1 MRETTQWATAL
12 EALFRRIRP
21 HFKTEQTFNRAKA
34 YLQGLLSSAERKN
47 TWQLAEILGDSTPY
61 ALQQFLYRSLWD
73 ADALRD
79 DLGNLVVESLG
90 EKEAVLVVDETG
102 FIKKGDHSAG
112 VQRQYSG
119 TAGRIENCQV
129 GVFLSYASSK
139 GHAFLDRALYL
150 PQSWIHDPLRCRKAG
165 IPQDTPFSTK
175 PELGMAMLSR
185 ALSGG
190 VPFGWVTGDCVYGD
204 YRRLR
209 MWLESIPKGYV
220 LAVSGKEYVN
230 IAFNQHRVSR
240 LLDALPQEGW
250 TRLSAGPGSKGQR
263 LYDWFRLPL
272 MEPMETGWERS
283 LLIRR
288 SISAPEELTAYACF
302 ARKGTALQRLVWVA
316 GSRWTIESAFEEAK
330 GEVGLDQYE
339 VRGFEEW
346 HRHITL
352 ALLAH
357 AFLAGL
363 RAKTP
368 EAIRGAKKKGPGRQ
382 GSLRAFK
389 RSRGLAF
396 A

>member
-12 EALFRRIRP
+12 EALFKRMKP
-21 HFKTEQTFNRAKA
+21 HFKTEQTLDRAKA
-34 YLQGLLSSAERKN
+34 YLRGLLGSTERKN
-47 TWQLAEILGDSTPY
+47 TWQLAEILGEATPY
-61 ALQQFLYRSLWD
+61 ALQQFLYRSVWD
-73 ADALRD
+73 AEALRD
-79 DLGNLVVESLG
+79 TLRERVVESLG
-90 EKEAVLVVDETG
+90 EKDAVLVVDETG
-102 FIKKGDHSAG
+102 FIKKGTHSAG

-119 TAGRIENCQV
+119 TAGRIENCQI

-150 PQSWIHDPLRCRKAG
+150 PRSWIDDPLRCRKVG
-165 IPQDTPFSTK
+165 IPEQTPFSTK
-175 PELGMAMLSR
+175 QELAGTMLAR
-185 ALSGG
+185 AFLSG
-190 VPFGWVTGDCVYGD
+190 VPFRWVTGDCVYGD
-204 YRRLR
+204 YRPLRL
-209 MWLESIPKGYV
+209 WLESIPKGYV

-230 IAFNQHRVSR
+230 IAFGQHRVSR
-240 LLDALPQEGW
+240 LLEDVPQEGW
-250 TRLSAGPGSKGQR
+250 TRLSAGQGSKGQR
-263 LYDWFRLPL
+263 LYDWLCLPL
-272 MEPMETGWERS
+272 MDPLRAGWGRS

-288 SISAPEELTAYACF
+288 SLSAPEELVAYVCF
-302 ARKGTALQRLVWVA
+302 APKETALQKLVAVA

-346 HRHITL
+346 YRHITL

-368 EAIRGAKKKGPGRQ
+368 EVIPGVKKRGPRRRA
-382 GSLRAFK
+382 SLRAFK

-396 A
+396 V

>member
-1 MRETTQWATAL
+1 MRETTQWAAAL
-12 EALFRRIRP
+12 EALFRRMRP
-21 HFKTEQTFNRAKA
+21 HFKTEQSFNRAKA
-34 YLQGLLSSAERKN
+34 YLQGLLSSTERKN
-47 TWQLAEILGDSTPY
+47 TWQLAELLGDKTPY
-61 ALQQFLYRSLWD
+61 ALQQFLYRSVWD
-73 ADALRD
+73 AEALRD
-79 DLGNLVVESLG
+79 TLREVVVESLG
-90 EKEAVLVVDETG
+90 EKDAVLVVDETG
-102 FIKKGDHSAG
+102 FIKKGTHSAG

-119 TAGRIENCQV
+119 TAGRIENCQI
-129 GVFLSYASSK
+129 GVFLCYASSK

-150 PQSWIHDPLRCRKAG
+150 PQSWTNDRERCEKAG
-165 IPQDTPFSTK
+165 IPQETPFMTK
-175 PELGMAMLSR
+175 PYLAGTILSR
-185 ALSGG
+185 SLSAG

-204 YRRLR
+204 YRPLRL
-209 MWLESIPKGYV
+209 WLESIPKGYV

-230 IAFNQHRVSR
+230 IAFGQHRVSR
-240 LLDALPQEGW
+240 LLEDVPQAGW
-250 TRLSAGPGSKGQR
+250 RRLSAGQGSKGQR

-272 MEPMETGWERS
+272 MDPLTEGWERS

-288 SISAPEELTAYACF
+288 SLSAPEELAAYVCF
-302 ARKGTALQRLVWVA
+302 APKETALQKLVAVA

-346 HRHITL
+346 YRHVTL

-363 RAKTP
+363 RAKAP
-368 EAIRGAKKKGPGRQ
+368 EAIPGAKKRGPARK

-389 RSRGLAF
+389 KSRGLAF

>member
-1 MRETTQWATAL
+1 MRETTQWASAL
-12 EALFRRIRP
+12 DALLRRIRP
-21 HFKTEQTFNRAKA
+21 HFKTEHSFNRAKA

-47 TWQLAEILGDSTPY
+47 TWQLAEVLGDKTPY

-73 ADALRD
+73 ANALRD
-79 DLGNLVVESLG
+79 ELRNLVVETLG
-90 EKEAVLVVDETG
+90 EKEGVLVVDETG
-102 FIKKGDHSAG
+102 FIKKGTHSAG

-150 PQSWIHDPLRCRKAG
+150 PRSWIEDPLRCQKAD
-165 IPQDTPFSTK
+165 IPQAIPFSTK
-175 PELGMAMLSR
+175 PELSMDMLSR

-204 YRRLR
+204 YRPLRL
-209 MWLESIPKGYV
+209 WLESIPKGYV

-230 IAFNQHRVSR
+230 IAFKQHRVSG
-240 LLDALPQEGW
+240 LLDTLPQEGW
-250 TRLSAGPGSKGQR
+250 TRLSAGPGSKGPR

-272 MEPMETGWERS
+272 MDPLQTGWERS

-302 ARKGTALQRLVWVA
+302 ARTGTALQKLVSVA
-316 GSRWTIESAFEEAK
+316 GTRWTIESAFEEAK

-339 VRGFEEW
+339 VRGFKEW
-346 HRHITL
+346 YRHITL

-368 EAIRGAKKKGPGRQ
+368 RAIQGAKKRGPVRQ

-389 RSRGLAF
+389 RSRGLAY

>member
-1 MRETTQWATAL
+1 MRETTQWAAAL
-12 EALFRRIRP
+12 ESLFRRIRP
-21 HFKTEQTFNRAKA
+21 HFKTEQTFDRAKA
-34 YLQGLLSSAERKN
+34 YLQGLLSSTERKN
-47 TWQLAEILGDSTPY
+47 TWQLAELLGDKTPY
-61 ALQQFLYRSLWD
+61 ALQQFLYRSVWD
-73 ADALRD
+73 AEALRD
-79 DLGNLVVESLG
+79 TLQEWIVESLG
-90 EKEAVLVVDETG
+90 EKDAVLVVDETG
-102 FIKKGDHSAG
+102 FLKKGIHSAG

-119 TAGRIENCQV
+119 MAGRIENCQI

-150 PQSWIHDPLRCRKAG
+150 PQSWTNDRERCLKAG
-165 IPQDTPFSTK
+165 IPDAIPFLTK
-175 PELGMAMLSR
+175 QELAGMMLAR
-185 ALSGG
+185 AVLRGI
-190 VPFGWVTGDCVYGD
+190 PFGWVTGDCVYGE
-204 YRRLR
+204 YRPLRLS
-209 MWLESIPKGYV
+209 LESIPKGYV

-230 IAFNQHRVSR
+230 IAFGQHRVSR
-240 LLDALPQEGW
+240 LLQDVPQEGW
-250 TRLSAGPGSKGQR
+250 TRLSAGKGSKGQR

-272 MEPMETGWERS
+272 MKPLQGGWERC

-288 SISAPEELTAYACF
+288 SISAPEELTAYVCF
-302 ARKGTALQRLVWVA
+302 APKETALQKLVAVA

-330 GEVGLDQYE
+330 GEVGMDQYE

-368 EAIRGAKKKGPGRQ
+368 DAIQGAKKRGLRRK